1 VGVPGYLWKL
11 FREAPSKR
19 RLIRSLILGTKGG
32 DRTVTSADGTM
43 LSVRRSGEGDPLVLV
58 HGSLSGIN
66 AFSMVELT
74 FAGRYSTWVYDRRG
88 RGGSGDGPE
97 YSLDREIEDLEAV
110 LEAAGGPAHV
120 LGHSYGAIIAL
131 AAAASGVSMRS
142 LALYEPPVLQDRL
155 DRAVVDRVVSLVGEG
170 DIDRAI
176 AVMTVELAGI
186 SEEEIAV
193 PRSVKTTWNQLRDAA
208 GAIERELAVVEK
220 IDWSR
225 LDLPVADRPVLVLRG
240 GRDAAPV
247 YPRLEDLPRF
257 VTDPEIVTIPDQGH
271 VAVNYAPFEF
281 AGYVLGF
288 VDRH

>member
-1 VGVPGYLWKL
+1 MGVPGYLWKL

-19 RLIRSLILGTKGG
+19 RVIRSLILGTKGG
-32 DRTVTSADGTM
+32 DRTVTSADGTT

-74 FAGRYSTWVYDRRG
+74 FAERNSTWVYDRRG

-97 YSLDREIEDLEAV
+97 YSLDREIEDLQAV

-131 AAAASGVSMRS
+131 AAAGSGVPMRS
-142 LALYEPPVLQDRL
+142 LAMYEPPLLQDRL
-155 DRAVVDRVVSLVGEG
+155 DRAVVDRVVSLVGDG

-176 AVMTVELAGI
+176 TVMCVELAGI
-186 SEEEIAV
+186 GEEEIAV
-193 PRSVKTTWNQLRDAA
+193 PRSIKTTWNQLRDAA
-208 GAIERELAVVEK
+208 GVIERELAIVGE

-225 LDLPVADRPVLVLRG
+225 FDLPVADRPVLVLRG
-240 GRDAAPV
+240 GRDVAPL
-247 YPRLEDLPRF
+247 YPRPEDLPRF

-281 AGYVLGF
+281 AGYVLDF

>member
-1 VGVPGYLWKL
+1 MGVPGYLWKL

-32 DRTVTSADGTM
+32 DRTVTSADGTTVSM
-43 LSVRRSGEGDPLVLV
+43 RRSGDGDPLVLV

-74 FAGRYSTWVYDRRG
+74 FAERYSTWVYDRRG

-97 YSLDREIEDLEAV
+97 YSLDREIEDLQAV
-110 LEAAGGPAHV
+110 LEAAGRPAHV

-131 AAAASGVSMRS
+131 AAAGSGVPMRS

-155 DRAVVDRVVSLVGEG
+155 DRAVVDQVVTLVGEG

-176 AVMTVELAGI
+176 TMMSVELAGI
-186 SEEEIAV
+186 SAEEIAV
-193 PRSVKTTWNQLRDAA
+193 PRSIKTTWNQLRDAA
-208 GAIERELAVVEK
+208 GVIGRELEVVGET
-220 IDWSR
+220 DWSR
-225 LDLPVADRPVLVLRG
+225 FDLPVADRPVLVLRG
-240 GRDAAPV
+240 GCDVAPV
-247 YPRLEDLPRF
+247 YPRPEDLPRF

-281 AGYVLGF
+281 AGYVLDF
-288 VDRH
+288 VGRH